1 MQGNIMGIDDFD
13 GIAAGKNFV
22 IYSFL
27 GKQTYFEMS
36 CLWYFS
42 LEQVILTSFVRKAK
56 HHFGFYRF
64 LS

>member
-1 MQGNIMGIDDFD
+1 MGIDNFH

-36 CLWYFS
+36 CLWYFI
-42 LEQVILTSFVRKAK
+42 LELVGVYLGERTCELFLCFVPL
-56 HHFGFYRF
+56 FF
-64 LS
+64 